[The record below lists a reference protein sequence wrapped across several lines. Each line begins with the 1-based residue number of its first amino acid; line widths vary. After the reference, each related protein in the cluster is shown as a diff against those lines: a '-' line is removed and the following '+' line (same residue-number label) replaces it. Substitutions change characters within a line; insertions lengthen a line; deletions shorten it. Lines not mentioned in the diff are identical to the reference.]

1 MQFLRGLNE
10 QYNNVRSHVLLMDP
24 IPTIPKIFSYVA
36 QQERQL
42 TGNNSLPSFNLETK
56 EGPSINVVKSVCEFC
71 GRIGHNE
78 SVAQREKE
86 WGVGRESEER
96 LERSSVLRRN
106 RVGKAIQILRDPSM
120 SFPHAHVIAS

>member
-56 EGPSINVVKSVCEFC
+56 EGPSINAVKSVCEFC

-78 SVAQREKE
+78 SVCYKKH
-86 WGVGRESEER
+86 GVPP
-96 LERSSVLRRN
+96 N
-106 RVGKAIQILRDPSM
+106 YDGKGKG
-120 SFPHAHVIAS
+120 